1 MRSHAETCSI
11 YRQGGGLSSPAIV
24 YKIPMVERSAIVEQW
39 RSRQDATAVL
49 ATLVRVEGSSY
60 RRPGA
65 RMYIHSTGSVGA
77 ISGGCLEG
85 EVSRKAAWIT
95 RNGPAVE
102 RYSTLFDEIL
112 DETNSLDTREIP
124 YGLGCGGVIHVLM
137 EPVASPETDA
147 MLRALEAA
155 LRGETLYSA
164 TVLPSAAQDSIPLAR
179 VIVREDE
186 SIFFASS
193 HLNAEAKAHLA
204 SLERI
209 GNESNTISM
218 SLDVEEREVFLE
230 PILPSQ
236 RLVIFGAGDD
246 ARPLVNMAHLL
257 GWHVAVA
264 DGRAWLAQA
273 ARFPGAEQ
281 VLTLTE
287 NAANIEELH
296 LSVRDAVA
304 MLTHSFDQDKNLL
317 RKLLPLELRYLG
329 LLGARHRSRLLLTE
343 VASQLGWKPEE
354 CLRHVHAPI
363 GLDLGGDSPEA
374 VALAIISEIQAALF
388 QKSAVSRG
396 MSEEDFLTA
405 PDRPYIPAQC
415 PLDPPR
421 QAQQAPDP
429 IHTIHAE
436 TSY

>member
-1 MRSHAETCSI
+1 
-11 YRQGGGLSSPAIV
+11 
-24 YKIPMVERSAIVEQW
+24 MVERSAIVEQW
-39 RSRQDATAVL
+39 RNRQDDTAVL

-65 RMYIHSTGSVGA
+65 RMYVHSTGSVGA

-95 RNGPAVE
+95 RNGPAIE

-112 DETNSLDTREIP
+112 DENNSLDIREIP

-137 EPVASPETDA
+137 EPVASPEADA

-155 LRGETLYSA
+155 ERGETLYSA

-209 GNESNTISM
+209 GNEANTIFM
-218 SLDVEEREVFLE
+218 SLDIEERNVFLE
-230 PILPSQ
+230 PIMPPQ

-273 ARFPGAEQ
+273 ARFPDVEQ

-287 NAANIEELH
+287 NAANIEELY

-304 MLTHSFDQDKNLL
+304 LLTHSFEQDRNLL
-317 RKLLPLELRYLG
+317 GKLLPLDVRYLG

-343 VASQLGWKPEE
+343 AASRLGWSPEE
-354 CLRHVHAPI
+354 ALHRVHAPI
-363 GLDLGGDSPEA
+363 GLDLGGDSPES
-374 VALAIISEIQAALF
+374 VALAILAEIQAILH
-388 QKSAVSRG
+388 QKTAISRG
-396 MSEEDFLTA
+396 MSTEDLLA
-405 PDRPYIPAQC
+405 VPDHPYVPVQCSLDSPRPQESSNPV
-415 PLDPPR
+415 
-421 QAQQAPDP
+421 
-429 IHTIHAE
+429 HAVE
-436 TSY
+436 TTR